1 MDSPRRIVVLDDD
14 ARVRQLVK
22 SAFRAPAFEVHAFGD
37 GRDALMKLHE
47 IRPHLIL
54 SDVWMPDVDG
64 RIFLQMVKRSES
76 LKNVPF
82 LFLTAVA
89 GDKTTRA
96 ALQAG
101 ADGVLMK
108 PFPVAALREKVRA
121 MLAMDADPVAAPPA
135 REGAPAEAALP
146 SPTVPAAPVL
156 VRRPLPVAEEDLTA
170 RIEGRFTMALV
181 GGRRIPVLTEIGNRP
196 NFTITTSMTLNG
208 VAIRKVETTWNHPLE
223 RREDL
228 PSAEREVQ
236 LHHEQALA
244 AVQQLGLSR
253 GPRRVV
259 WKAQSRQADGL
270 LVCRALQAVLDDART
285 RMGAAAALGLFRRTG
300 ENLLRS
306 VEILR
311 AFQLLADGRVVLDR
325 HGAKVSQ
332 AAVAAAAEWA
342 VRFVGQTPRVE
353 GESAP
358 VTIRRAVGADHARLE
373 RIGFAAAV
381 ADAAERLRGP
391 QPERAPGPHSLPR
404 R

>member
-22 SAFRAPAFEVHAFGD
+22 SAFRAPHFEVHAFGD

-76 LKNVPF
+76 LKRVPF

-89 GDKTTRA
+89 GDKNTKA
-96 ALQAG
+96 ALAAG

-108 PFPVAALREKVRA
+108 PFPMAALREKVRT
-121 MLAMDADPVAAPPA
+121 MLAMDAEPVAAPPPPP
-135 REGAPAEAALP
+135 APTAP
-146 SPTVPAAPVL
+146 PAPML

-208 VAIRKVETTWNHPLE
+208 VAIRKVETAWNHPLE

-228 PSAEREVQ
+228 PSAEREVA

-259 WKAQSRQADGL
+259 WKAESRQADGL
-270 LVCRALQAVLDDART
+270 LVCRALQAVLDEART
-285 RMGAAAALGLFRRTG
+285 RMGAAPALGLFRRTG
-300 ENLLRS
+300 ESLLRS

-325 HGAKVSQ
+325 HGARVSQ

-353 GESAP
+353 GESAA
-358 VTIRRAVGADHARLE
+358 VTIRRAVGADQARLA

-381 ADAAERLRGP
+381 ADAAQRLRGP
-391 QPERAPGPHSLPR
+391 QPEHAPVPHPLPR

>member
-22 SAFRAPAFEVHAFGD
+22 SAFRPPMYEVHAFGD

-64 RIFLQMVKRSES
+64 RIFLQMVKRSEA

-89 GDKTTRA
+89 GDKNARA
-96 ALQAG
+96 ALAAG

-121 MLAMDADPVAAPPA
+121 MLAMDAEPAAAVPAPAPAAPPA
-135 REGAPAEAALP
+135 APPVP
-146 SPTVPAAPVL
+146 SAPVL

-208 VAIRKVETTWNHPLE
+208 VAIRKIETTWNHPLE
-223 RREDL
+223 RREDV
-228 PSAEREVQ
+228 PSAEREVA

-270 LVCRALQAVLDDART
+270 LVCRALQAVLDEART
-285 RMGAAAALGLFRRTG
+285 RMGAGPALGLFRRTG

-332 AAVAAAAEWA
+332 AAVTAAAEWA
-342 VRFVGQTPRVE
+342 VRFVVQTPRVE
-353 GESAP
+353 GESAA

-373 RIGFAAAV
+373 RVGFAAAV
-381 ADAAERLRGP
+381 ADAAERLRTP
-391 QPERAPGPHSLPR
+391 PPERASAPHPLPR

>member
-22 SAFRAPAFEVHAFGD
+22 SAFRPPVYEVHAFGD

-89 GDKTTRA
+89 GDQNAKA
-96 ALQAG
+96 ALAAG

-108 PFPVAALREKVRA
+108 PFPMAALREKVRT
-121 MLAMDADPVAAPPA
+121 MLAMDAEPAAAPPPPT
-135 REGAPAEAALP
+135 APTP
-146 SPTVPAAPVL
+146 PPAPVL

-270 LVCRALQAVLDDART
+270 LVCRALQAVLDEART
-285 RMGAAAALGLFRRTG
+285 RMGAGPALGLFRRTG

-325 HGAKVSQ
+325 HGARVSQ
-332 AAVAAAAEWA
+332 AAVVAAAEWA

-353 GESAP
+353 GESAA

-391 QPERAPGPHSLPR
+391 QPERAPVPHPLPR

>member
-1 MDSPRRIVVLDDD
+1 MEPRMDSPRRIVVLDDD

-89 GDKTTRA
+89 GDKTARA

-108 PFPVAALREKVRA
+108 PVPVAALSEKVRT
-121 MLAMDADPVAAPPA
+121 MLAMDAEPVAGPPPPPAPVAPP
-135 REGAPAEAALP
+135 
-146 SPTVPAAPVL
+146 APVL
-156 VRRPLPVAEEDLTA
+156 VRRPLPVAEEDLAA
-170 RIEGRFTMALV
+170 RLEGRFTMALV

-223 RREDL
+223 RHEDV

-236 LHHEQALA
+236 LHHDQALA

-270 LVCRALQAVLDDART
+270 LVCRALQAVLDDARG

-300 ENLLRS
+300 DSLLRS
-306 VEILR
+306 VEVLR

-325 HGAKVSQ
+325 HGARVSQ

-381 ADAAERLRGP
+381 AAAAERQRGP
-391 QPERAPGPHSLPR
+391 QPERAPAPHPLPR

>member
-1 MDSPRRIVVLDDD
+1 MEPRMDSPRRIVVLDDD

-89 GDKTTRA
+89 GDKTARA

-108 PFPVAALREKVRA
+108 PFPVAALREKVRT
-121 MLAMDADPVAAPPA
+121 MLAMDAEPVAAPPPPP
-135 REGAPAEAALP
+135 APLAP
-146 SPTVPAAPVL
+146 PAPVP
-156 VRRPLPVAEEDLTA
+156 VRRPLPVAEEDLA
-170 RIEGRFTMALV
+170 AGIEGRFTMALV

-208 VAIRKVETTWNHPLE
+208 VAIRKVETTWSHPLE
-223 RREDL
+223 RREDV

-270 LVCRALQAVLDDART
+270 LVCRALQAVLDDARA
-285 RMGAAAALGLFRRTG
+285 RMGAAPALGLFRRTG
-300 ENLLRS
+300 ESLLRS

-325 HGAKVSQ
+325 HGARVSQ

-353 GESAP
+353 GESPP
-358 VTIRRAVGADHARLE
+358 VTIRRAVGADHARLT

-381 ADAAERLRGP
+381 ADAAERLSGP
-391 QPERAPGPHSLPR
+391 QPERAPASHPLPR